1 MKKPHN
7 ILFFI
12 LDMIFMGA
20 LVWLDQFTKQMAVSN
35 LMGNAPVQIVPGY
48 LVLEYLENR
57 GAAFGMLQNQKLF
70 FVIIGGVFILAM
82 LVLLFLIPAT
92 KKYRILRFFLCL
104 MTAGAAGNM
113 IDRVNLDYVV
123 DFIYVICINFPI
135 FNVADMYVTVSA
147 AALVVL
153 FLFVYKDDDL
163 NLKKARKG
171 KIHSSF
177 LTEAEKEEAEKTSK
191 KEK

>member
-12 LDMIFMGA
+12 LDVILMGA
-20 LVWLDQFTKQMAVSN
+20 LVWFDQFTKQLAVSN
-35 LMGNAPVQIVPGY
+35 LMGKAPVQIIPGY

-57 GAAFGMLQNQKLF
+57 GAAFGMLQNQKIF
-70 FVIIGGVFILAM
+70 FVTIGTVFIAVM
-82 LVLLFLIPAT
+82 MVSLFLIPAS
-92 KKYRILRFFLCL
+92 KKYHILRFFLCL

-113 IDRVNLDYVV
+113 IDRVNLEYVV

-135 FNVADMYVTVSA
+135 FNVADIYVTVSA
-147 AALVVL
+147 AALVIL
-153 FLFVYKDDDL
+153 FLFVYKDEDL

-177 LTEAEKEEAEKTSK
+177 LTDENQDDKDPKSK
-191 KEK
+191 K

>member
-1 MKKPHN
+1 
-7 ILFFI
+7 
-12 LDMIFMGA
+12 
-20 LVWLDQFTKQMAVSN
+20 
-35 LMGNAPVQIVPGY
+35 
-48 LVLEYLENR
+48 
-57 GAAFGMLQNQKLF
+57 
-70 FVIIGGVFILAM
+70 
-82 LVLLFLIPAT
+82 
-92 KKYRILRFFLCL
+92 
-104 MTAGAAGNM
+104 M

-163 NLKKARKG
+163 DLKKARKG

-177 LTEAEKEEAEKTSK
+177 LTETEKEEAEKTSK